1 MAVFSVCEKANGGTA
16 DRLAIGGN
24 MQIKE
29 LAQVQMGYSF
39 RSRLEIFA
47 DGDTAVIQMKD
58 LTDDNT
64 VDCSSLALVDMG
76 KLKKHLLV
84 QKGDL
89 IFRSRSFT
97 LNTAILQQQV
107 GQAVVSAPL
116 FRIRIIKPELILP
129 EYLNWYISQRDAQV
143 FLTSRAG
150 GTKQKMIGKQD
161 IEELEIPLPGLEKQK
176 IIVETA
182 LLAAREQAILKAL
195 AEKRAQYISAKLMQF
210 IAGADHR
217 SARKV

>member
-1 MAVFSVCEKANGGTA
+1 
-16 DRLAIGGN
+16 

-39 RSRLEIFA
+39 RSRLEISA

-64 VDCSSLALVDMG
+64 VDCSALAMVDMG
-76 KLKKHLLV
+76 KLKPHFLV

-89 IFRSRSFT
+89 IFRTRSLT
-97 LNTAILQQQV
+97 LNTAIMQQDIDR
-107 GQAVVSAPL
+107 AVVSAPL
-116 FRIRIIKPELILP
+116 FRIRITKPELILP

-150 GTKQKMIGKQD
+150 GTNQKMIGKQD
-161 IEELEIPLPGLEKQK
+161 IEELEIPLPSVEKQK

-182 LLAAREQAILKAL
+182 LLAAREQAILKTL
-195 AEKRAQYISAKLMQF
+195 AEKRAQYISAKLRSF
-210 IAGADHR
+210 IAGADPI
-217 SARKV
+217 SARKA